1 MHEDGANRDGRRLR
15 EWRIQDSLIVLKS
28 GRFPE
33 DELLKAICKAT
44 IAATMLAGVTL
55 LPAAQLSTDA
65 RTAIPHDVQQLVVID
80 YRAMQNS
87 PAAMELRDR
96 VMPPELKQFDE
107 ALRKSGLNDNHDVD
121 QLAFALFRPSA
132 SSEGLVTVGIAQG
145 QFSMQD
151 ILANFR
157 KQGLRA
163 KLIRTNRV
171 YPLTKTG
178 MVACFVDPSTMV
190 FGGTD
195 SVQKALDARDGVA
208 PSMLTNATMMD
219 AMRTVDSAPLWSI
232 LDEKGTQTMMRQVLG
247 EAGGLTDFE
256 TVRKHL
262 QASWYSMDF
271 QHGVKFDLTISTGDT
286 FAAATISS
294 LLSAAVT
301 YRSLSGSDTEKQAMK
316 ATSISSNYGMMTIH
330 FATSDSDFS
339 SLLHSPLFQSMV
351 H

>member
-1 MHEDGANRDGRRLR
+1 ME
-15 EWRIQDSLIVLKS
+15 V
-28 GRFPE
+28 
-33 DELLKAICKAT
+33 LKAIIKSSIVAT
-44 IAATMLAGVTL
+44 LLAGASL

-65 RTAIPHDVQQLVVID
+65 RTAIPHNVQQLVVID

-96 VMPPELKQFDE
+96 VMPPELKQLEE
-107 ALRKSGLNDNHDVD
+107 ALHKSGLNENHDVD
-121 QLAFALFRPSA
+121 QLAFALFRPSD
-132 SSEGLVTVGIAQG
+132 SSEGLITVGIAQG

-157 KQGLRA
+157 KQGLKA
-163 KLIRTNRV
+163 KLIRTNKV

-195 SVQKALDARDGVA
+195 SVQKALDARDGIA
-208 PSMLTNATMMD
+208 ASMLTNATMMD

-232 LDEKGTQTMMRQVLG
+232 LDEKGTQTMMRQILG

-262 QASWYSMDF
+262 LASWYSMDF
-271 QHGVKFDLTISTGDT
+271 QHGVKFDLTISTGDN

-301 YRSLSGSDTEKQAMK
+301 YRSLSGADTEKQAMK
-316 ATSISSNYGMMTIH
+316 ATTISSNYGMLTVH
-330 FATSDSDFS
+330 FATTESDFS
-339 SLLHSPLFQSMV
+339 SLLHAPLFQSMV